1 MVGGGIFE
9 RVMGK
14 GMLIFLIVVA
24 PTLALVLSC
33 LGLETSKTNLMG
45 WVLLVIGV
53 GYIAGGIIYYWV
65 KKGQVVVVRKETG
78 DRSFWLILPGFL
90 MVFFG
95 SPLEYLYILE
105 VLPRST
111 WMQWLGIV
119 LIAAG
124 VALRILTRWAIK
136 GLYSGV
142 VQVRQDHRLV
152 QEGPYRFIRHPGYAG
167 FFLMALGISVAYSS
181 LIGLLAILI
190 LFLPGL
196 AYRMKVEEILLIGQF
211 GGEYLNYRGKTKKVI
226 PWIW

>member
-24 PTLALVLSC
+24 PALALVLSC

-196 AYRMKVEEILLIGQF
+196 AYRMKVEEILLIGHF

>member
-124 VALRILTRWAIK
+124 VALRIWTRRAIK

-196 AYRMKVEEILLIGQF
+196 AYRMKVEEKLLKEHF
-211 GGEYLNYRGKTKKVI
+211 GEEYLRYQGRTKKVL
-226 PWIW
+226 PGIW

>member
-196 AYRMKVEEILLIGQF
+196 AYRMKVEEILLIGHF

>member
-1 MVGGGIFE
+1 
-9 RVMGK
+9 MGK

-124 VALRILTRWAIK
+124 VALRIWTRRAIK

-196 AYRMKVEEILLIGQF
+196 AYRMKVEEILLIGHF

>member
-124 VALRILTRWAIK
+124 VALRIWTRRAIK

-196 AYRMKVEEILLIGQF
+196 AYRMKVEEILLIGHF

>member
-181 LIGLLAILI
+181 LIGLLAIFI

-196 AYRMKVEEILLIGQF
+196 AYRMKVEETLLIGHF
-211 GGEYLNYRGKTKKVI
+211 GEEYLNYRGKTKKVI

>member
-1 MVGGGIFE
+1 MVGGGLFE

-124 VALRILTRWAIK
+124 VALRIWTRRAIK

-196 AYRMKVEEILLIGQF
+196 AYRMKVEEILLIGHF